1 MMNLEYILKSIRYTF
16 KNNWVFKYIGIST
29 LIHIFLFI
37 LTLCITSTLSVTLFS
52 FLNEQTKLNINGNV
66 LSVFS
71 GVLGVLLGGVIIYY
85 VYRFFS
91 SLINQI
97 VYVQMIPRI
106 YKEVYK
112 EELPHRTFTEDFI
125 ASLKYEFKKLI
136 VILLIAILSFFLNLI
151 PGIGNALYIALN
163 FFQIIVITG
172 LDSFEPS
179 LIKLNLRFRDKLK
192 EIVKRPRELW
202 VFLLV
207 IGFLG
212 NIPIVNIL
220 LIPINIIASTFVAKE
235 VLLNENRRA

>member
-1 MMNLEYILKSIRYTF
+1 MNLQYILKSIRYTF
-16 KNNWVFKYIGIST
+16 KNTWVFKYIGIST
-29 LIHIFLFI
+29 LIHFILFT
-37 LTLCITSTLSVTLFS
+37 LTLCITSISSISLFS
-52 FLNEQTKLNINGNV
+52 FINDQSKLNINGNV
-66 LSVFS
+66 LRIFS

-97 VYVQMIPRI
+97 VYTQMIPRI

-112 EELPHRTFTEDFI
+112 EELPHRTFTEDFV

-151 PGIGNALYIALN
+151 PGIGNALYLILN
-163 FFQIIVITG
+163 TFQIIVITG

-212 NIPIVNIL
+212 NIPLVNIL

-235 VLLNENRRA
+235 VLLNENHRA